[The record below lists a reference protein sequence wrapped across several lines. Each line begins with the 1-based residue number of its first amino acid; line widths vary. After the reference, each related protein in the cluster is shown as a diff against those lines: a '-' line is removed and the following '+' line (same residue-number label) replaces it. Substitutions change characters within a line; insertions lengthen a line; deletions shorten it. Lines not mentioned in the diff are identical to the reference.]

1 LRPFDVGISGLS
13 AGLHL
18 LLTLPVGTEPEVIR
32 RAGEAGIALSGL
44 SLLRHPDAGPDVP
57 APDGVVISFGTPAES
72 AFTAAVDALC
82 GVLASLRH

>member
-1 LRPFDVGISGLS
+1 MCIRDR
-13 AGLHL
+13 
-18 LLTLPVGTEPEVIR
+18 VIR

-72 AFTAAVDALC
+72 SFTAAVDALC